1 MVIRQALKNPHTRAK
16 WRLVFAR
23 PIAMAS
29 ATLLIVFVTVALFD
43 SIHFRLAVPSQHNGE
58 TEFQNEINS
67 VLDVALLRLLPAA
80 ETTYSA
86 PLALYSFSKETV
98 RQQDGSTV
106 RTFPRLQHGGSHLI
120 GVGHSRAE
128 DITQR
133 LLLSMFE
140 AIICTGLLL
149 LLLASLINTESNES
163 ILKRAKNILMGT
175 TALPW
180 RASLIVVLFIA
191 LLICAIINLGSVYHL
206 FGTDK
211 VGADVLYQAIKSI
224 RTGITI
230 GTVTTL
236 IMLPVALVLGMS
248 AGYFGG
254 RTDDIIQY
262 LYTTLSSIP
271 GVLLIASASLMLD
284 LYMDQYEELFRSIAQ
299 RQDVR
304 LLALCFILGITSWTG
319 LCRLLR
325 AEVLKLKEMDY
336 VQAAHAF
343 GVSQVLILLRH
354 LLPNI
359 MHIVLITI
367 VLDFSGLVL
376 AEAVLSYIGIGVDP
390 TMESWGNM
398 INRARLEMARDPMVW
413 WSLVTAFFFMLMLVL
428 SANLFADAVR
438 DAFDPRSH

>member
-1 MVIRQALKNPHTRAK
+1 MQQALSNPHTRAK

-29 ATLLIVFVTVALFD
+29 ATLLLLFVSVALLD
-43 SIHFRLAVPSQHNGE
+43 SIHFRLAMPFQDKGE
-58 TEFQNEINS
+58 VEFQNEVKS
-67 VLDVALLRLLPAA
+67 VLAVVFVRILPAA

-86 PLALYSFSKETV
+86 PLAQYSFSKETI
-98 RQQDGSTV
+98 RLEDGSTI
-106 RTFPRLQHGGSHLI
+106 RSYPRLQHGGAHLI
-120 GVGHSRAE
+120 GSRKPRAQDIAE
-128 DITQR
+128 R
-133 LLLSMFE
+133 LLLSVFE
-140 AIICTGLLL
+140 AVICSGILL
-149 LLLASLINTESNES
+149 LLLAALIKSERQES
-163 ILKRAKNILMGT
+163 ISIRAKEILVGT
-175 TALPW
+175 TTVPW
-180 RASLIVVLFIA
+180 RASLIVVFFIMV
-191 LLICAIINLGSVYHL
+191 LVFVIINLGSVYHL

-236 IMLPVALVLGMS
+236 IMLPVALALGMS

-262 LYTTLSSIP
+262 FYTTLSSIP

-284 LYMDQYEELFRSIAQ
+284 LYMEQYEELFRSIAQ

-413 WSLVTAFFFMLMLVL
+413 WSLATAFFFMLTLVL

-438 DAFDPRSH
+438 DAFD

>member
-1 MVIRQALKNPHTRAK
+1 MQQALSNPHTRAK

-29 ATLLIVFVTVALFD
+29 ATLLLLFVSVALLD
-43 SIHFRLAVPSQHNGE
+43 SIHFRLAMPFQDKGE
-58 TEFQNEINS
+58 VEFQNEVKS
-67 VLDVALLRLLPAA
+67 VLDVVLVRILPAA

-86 PLALYSFSKETV
+86 PLAQYSFSKETI
-98 RQQDGSTV
+98 RLEDGSTI
-106 RTFPRLQHGGSHLI
+106 RSYPRLQHGGAHLI
-120 GVGHSRAE
+120 GSGKPRAQ
-128 DITQR
+128 DIAER
-133 LLLSMFE
+133 LLLSVFE
-140 AIICTGLLL
+140 AVICSGILL
-149 LLLASLINTESNES
+149 LLLAALIKSERQES
-163 ILKRAKNILMGT
+163 ISIRAKEILVGT
-175 TALPW
+175 TTVPW
-180 RASLIVVLFIA
+180 RASLIVVFFIMV
-191 LLICAIINLGSVYHL
+191 LVFVIINLGSVYHL

-236 IMLPVALVLGMS
+236 IMLPVALALGMS

-262 LYTTLSSIP
+262 FYTTLSSIP

-284 LYMDQYEELFRSIAQ
+284 LYMEQYEELFRSIAQ

-413 WSLVTAFFFMLMLVL
+413 WSLATAFFFMLTLVL